1 MNNVPFVQISVA
13 IVTFILAFTFRKALI
28 SRIMP
33 NGKVSKISEGIL
45 MLVVLFVIPYTT
57 SALLVSNFFPSS
69 NVGRLY
75 NALFFGLSMEI
86 YLFILSKV
94 EKVKTY

>member
-1 MNNVPFVQISVA
+1 MENFPFVQISVA
-13 IVTFILAFTFRKALI
+13 IVTFVLAFTFRKALI
-28 SRIMP
+28 SKIMP

-45 MLVVLFVIPYTT
+45 MLVILFIIPYTI

-69 NVGRLY
+69 SIFKMY
-75 NALFFGLSMEI
+75 NALIFGINMEI
-86 YLFILSKV
+86 YLFVLSKV